1 MHIYLNDLFVY
12 KKCVGLYT
20 WFAHHIRNLSKAL
33 LSFFEHAC
41 HNLDLKL
48 AMNWKVSP
56 MEKSQYYVYS
66 QTLKDLDSAL
76 IELEQLAQVADSV
89 QQLAT
94 YYAIVAVAVTPIVE
108 KLLELSVNCFKRFR

>member
-1 MHIYLNDLFVY
+1 MCRFVY
-12 KKCVGLYT
+12 LVCTSHKESFKSSSL
-20 WFAHHIRNLSKAL
+20 
-33 LSFFEHAC
+33 FFEHAC